1 MIITNIQRF
10 SLHDGPGIRTTVFLK
25 GCSIRCPWCSNPENI
40 NHQIERYVQDGK
52 EGFYGREYSVDEVLK
67 EILKDKIFYENNGGV
82 TFSGGEA
89 LLYAKDLLTLMEQIK
104 RNNISIA
111 VETCLFVPSSYLEMV
126 IPYVD
131 YFYVDMKVMDKE
143 RCSLLLKGNLDLFKS
158 NLAILAKSKKFNV
171 RIPVICGYTD
181 DGDNIR
187 SIIDVIKEY
196 RASIKKVEL
205 IKGHNLG
212 DNKYVSL
219 GKDVPEKAEV
229 SDLFLE
235 EYRKK
240 IINTVDKVNVEICK
254 I

>member
-1 MIITNIQRF
+1 M
-10 SLHDGPGIRTTVFLK
+10 
-25 GCSIRCPWCSNPENI
+25 
-40 NHQIERYVQDGK
+40 
-52 EGFYGREYSVDEVLK
+52 
-67 EILKDKIFYENNGGV
+67 
-82 TFSGGEA
+82 
-89 LLYAKDLLTLMEQIK
+89 
-104 RNNISIA
+104 
-111 VETCLFVPSSYLEMV
+111 
-126 IPYVD
+126 
-131 YFYVDMKVMDKE
+131 
-143 RCSLLLKGNLDLFKS
+143 
-158 NLAILAKSKKFNV
+158 
-171 RIPVICGYTD
+171 
-181 DGDNIR
+181 
-187 SIIDVIKEY
+187 IKEY

>member
-1 MIITNIQRF
+1 MQ
-10 SLHDGPGIRTTVFLK
+10 
-25 GCSIRCPWCSNPENI
+25 
-40 NHQIERYVQDGK
+40 
-52 EGFYGREYSVDEVLK
+52 
-67 EILKDKIFYENNGGV
+67 
-82 TFSGGEA
+82 
-89 LLYAKDLLTLMEQIK
+89 QIK
-104 RNNISIA
+104 QNNISIA
-111 VETCLFVPSSYLEMV
+111 VESRLFVPSSYLEMV

-131 YFYVDMKVMDKE
+131 NFYVDLKVMDKE
-143 RCSLLLKGNLDLFKS
+143 RCSFLLKGNLDLFKS

-171 RIPVICGYTD
+171 RLPVICGYTD
-181 DGDNIR
+181 DEDNIR